1 MQAAG
6 RTSRRVP
13 HGTARNTRKD
23 ECVQDQSAPLS
34 CAQDPPDARIST
46 NPPQP
51 DKAFPT
57 PDPPSADP
65 DISPERIQAALVTA
79 LQSRE
84 FQSAPQLR
92 AFLGFV
98 VRATLNNEQ
107 EKLKGY
113 TIAVEALGRPE
124 DFNPVTDPIVRVE
137 AARLRRRLEKYY
149 SGTGAGETVRM
160 VIRKGS
166 YAPEFFLHELTKLRD
181 QPAGDVL
188 ALQEEEAHFSPA
200 PAVDQI
206 GQDGETA
213 TPVRHALPGP
223 DAIMQEKT
231 VTVPQD
237 FRPRD
242 RFGRFLLQL
251 AQLARRP
258 VPLQLTLLVG
268 IVCFLAG
275 YLIAAD

>member
-13 HGTARNTRKD
+13 LGTARNTRKD
-23 ECVQDQSAPLS
+23 ECVQDQSARLS
-34 CAQDPPDARIST
+34 CAQDPPDARISRKT
-46 NPPQP
+46 SQP

-57 PDPPSADP
+57 ADAPKADP

-149 SGTGAGETVRM
+149 SGTGAGEAVRM

-166 YAPEFFLHELTKLRD
+166 YAPEFFVQELAKLRD
-181 QPAGDVL
+181 QPAGDMP
-188 ALQEEEAHFSPA
+188 ALQEEEAPFSPA
-200 PAVDQI
+200 PAVEQV
-206 GQDGETA
+206 GQDGEAA
-213 TPVRHALPGP
+213 TPVRHTLPGP
-223 DAIMQEKT
+223 DAVMPEET
-231 VTVPQD
+231 ATVPRD
-237 FRPRD
+237 FQPHD
-242 RFGRFLLQL
+242 RSGRLLLQL
-251 AQLARRP
+251 GQLARRP

-268 IVCFLAG
+268 IVCFLVG
-275 YLIAAD
+275 YLIAGD